1 VEQKK
6 MILVATTVVMVVG
19 AEMREKKWVEIFVGS
34 GRRFELSLM
43 MGTRAN
49 SVLMT
54 YYIGGRV

>member
-6 MILVATTVVMVVG
+6 MILVATTVLMVG